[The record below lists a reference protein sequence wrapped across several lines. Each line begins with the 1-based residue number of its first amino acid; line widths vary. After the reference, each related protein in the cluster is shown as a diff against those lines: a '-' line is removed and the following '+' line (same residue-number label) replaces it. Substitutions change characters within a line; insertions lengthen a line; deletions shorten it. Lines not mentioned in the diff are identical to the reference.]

1 MKFLVNNLK
10 KVTPVLL
17 LITASLFQNM
27 QIIYAQSHKKLSAD
41 YEKYKEASISH
52 RRFKHQDIV
61 PLIENL
67 NSQFNVRKVGASV
80 EGRTIYLVS
89 YGEGEQSVLLWSQMH
104 GNESTATMAL
114 LDIFNFFGENDE
126 FNDLRKLL
134 SDNLTIHFI
143 PMLNP
148 DGAERFQ
155 RRNAYGFDINR
166 DALRLQSPE
175 ARTLKNVRD
184 SLKADWGFNLH
195 DQSRYNASGLS
206 PKTATLSFLAP
217 AYNYEKDINEKRG
230 DAIKLIGVIN
240 NIIQN
245 YIPGKVGKYPDD
257 FEPRAFGDNIQ
268 KWGTRTILV
277 ESGGL
282 VDDREKQQIRKLNFV
297 LLLSALESIANGS
310 YQDYSLEIYGNLP
323 FNSSGRIHDLII
335 RNAKLKYKNEE
346 YITDIAFRSN
356 EIEDEEHKRYNLKS
370 SIRDLGDLSTYYGYE
385 EFNATAFEVEFG
397 KVYPTK
403 IKNYVELK
411 TLDTKK
417 LLLEGFTDIVVD
429 EIGSDDVYFKVPLKI
444 HSNSPESSGEIK
456 LGSNPSLVF
465 HKNGIPL
472 FVVINGILYDLA
484 IDFD

>member
-1 MKFLVNNLK
+1 MYLANNFNRRI
-10 KVTPVLL
+10 PVLL
-17 LITASLFQNM
+17 LITASLFQ
-27 QIIYAQSHKKLSAD
+27 IEVKCFAQTHAKLSGN
-41 YEKYKEASISH
+41 YEKYKEVTIAN

-67 NSQFNVRKVGASV
+67 KGQFNVRKVGASV
-80 EGRTIYLVS
+80 EERAIYMVS
-89 YGEGEQSVLLWSQMH
+89 FGKGEQSVLLWSQMH

-114 LDIFNFFGENDE
+114 LDIFNFLSGNDE
-126 FNDLRKLL
+126 HNELRKLL
-134 SDNLTIHFI
+134 HENLTLHFI

-148 DGAERFQ
+148 DGAEKFQ

-184 SLKADWGFNLH
+184 SLEADWGFNLH
-195 DQSRYNASGLS
+195 DQSRYTASGLS
-206 PKTATLSFLAP
+206 PKTATI
-217 AYNYEKDINEKRG
+217 YNYGKDINEKRG

-245 YIPGKVGKYPDD
+245 YIPGKVGKYLDD

-297 LLLSALESIANGS
+297 LILSALESIATRS
-310 YQDYSLEIYGNLP
+310 YQDYSLEIYDNLP
-323 FNSSGRIHDLII
+323 FNSSGRLHDLII
-335 RNAKLKYKNEE
+335 RNAKFNYRVDE

-356 EIEDEEHKRYNLKS
+356 EIEDEQHKKFYLSS

-385 EFNATAFEVEFG
+385 EFDATGFEIEIG
-397 KVYPTK
+397 KVYPNK
-403 IKNYVELK
+403 ISNLSA
-411 TLDTKK
+411 LRALNIKK
-417 LLLEGFTDIVVD
+417 LVQEGYTDFVVN
-429 EIGSDDVYFKVPLKI
+429 EIADDDVYFRLPLKI
-444 HSNSPESSGEIK
+444 HNSSPESSGDIS
-456 LGSNPSLVF
+456 LGSDPSLVF
-465 HKNGIPL
+465 LKNGNPL
-472 FVVINGILYDLA
+472 YVVINGILFDLA
-484 IDFD
+484 VDFD

>member
-1 MKFLVNNLK
+1 MYLVNNLK
-10 KVTPVLL
+10 RRIPVLL
-17 LITASLFQNM
+17 LITAVLFQ
-27 QIIYAQSHKKLSAD
+27 IEEKCFAQTHAKLSGN
-41 YEKYKEASISH
+41 YEKYKEASITH

-67 NSQFNVRKVGASV
+67 KDQFNVQKVGASV
-80 EGRTIYLVS
+80 EGRSIYMVS
-89 YGEGEQSVLLWSQMH
+89 YGTGEQSVLLWSQMH

-114 LDIFNFFGENDE
+114 MDIFNFLGGNDE
-126 FNDLRKLL
+126 HNELRKLL
-134 SDNLTIHFI
+134 RENLTIHFI

-155 RRNAYGFDINR
+155 RRNVYGFDINR

-175 ARTLKNVRD
+175 ARALKKVRD
-184 SLKADWGFNLH
+184 SLEADWGFNLH

-240 NIIQN
+240 NIIQK

-282 VDDREKQQIRKLNFV
+282 VDDREKQEIRKLNFV
-297 LLLSALESIANGS
+297 LLLSAMESIATGS
-310 YQDYSLEIYGNLP
+310 YQDYSLEVYNNLP
-323 FNSSGRIHDLII
+323 FNRSGRLHDLLI
-335 RNAKLKYKNEE
+335 RNVKLDYQEDK
-346 YITDIAFRSN
+346 YITDVAFRNN
-356 EIEDEEHKRYNLKS
+356 EIEDEQHKKYYLKS
-370 SIRDLGDLSTYYGYE
+370 RISDLGDLSTYYGYE
-385 EFNATAFEVEFG
+385 EFDATGFEVEFG

-403 IKNYVELK
+403 FENYAAIKA
-411 TLDTKK
+411 LDIKK
-417 LLLEGFTDIVVD
+417 LLQEGYTDIVVD
-429 EIGSDDVYFKVPLKI
+429 EIGSDDAYSNLPLKI
-444 HSNSPESSGEIK
+444 HSSSPESSGTVS

-465 HKNGIPL
+465 LKDGSPL
-472 FVVINGILYDLA
+472 FVVINGVLYDLME
-484 IDFD
+484 DFE